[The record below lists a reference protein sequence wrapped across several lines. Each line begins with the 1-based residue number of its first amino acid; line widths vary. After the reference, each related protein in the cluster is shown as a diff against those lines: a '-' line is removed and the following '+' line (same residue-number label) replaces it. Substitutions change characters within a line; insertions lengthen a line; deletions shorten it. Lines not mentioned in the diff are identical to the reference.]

1 MFTDFASFRRSMT
14 MTAVTLASAL
24 GLLMV
29 IGCGDDGLGKRY
41 PVSGK
46 VTYKNQPLATGT
58 VTFYATGKDAE
69 TRGATGA
76 IKDGY
81 YSMSTIGGEDGVFP
95 GDYQVAISSL
105 NVDMSQAKANQEKVG
120 GSFRQDDVAKAYK
133 ASESVIPKKY
143 GSTEKSGL
151 TAKVE
156 TRSNTI
162 DFPLSD

>member
-1 MFTDFASFRRSMT
+1 MT
-14 MTAVTLASAL
+14 MTAATLASAL

-58 VTFYATGKDAE
+58 VTFYATGGKDAE

-76 IKDGY
+76 IKDGS

-95 GDYQVAISSL
+95 GDYQVAIASL

-133 ASESVIPKKY
+133 SAESVIPKKY

-151 TAKVE
+151 KAKVE
-156 TRSNTI
+156 ARSNTI

>member
-1 MFTDFASFRRSMT
+1 
-14 MTAVTLASAL
+14 MTAATLASAL

-46 VTYKNQPLATGT
+46 VTYKDQPVETGT
-58 VTFYATGKDAE
+58 VTFFATGKDAE
-69 TRGATGA
+69 TRGATGS
-76 IKDGY
+76 IKDGS

-95 GDYQVAISSL
+95 GDYQVSISSRKA
-105 NVDMSQAKANQEKVG
+105 DMSQAKANQEKTG

-133 ASESVIPKKY
+133 NAESLIPKKY
-143 GSTEKSGL
+143 ESTEKSGL

-156 TRSNTI
+156 ARSNNI
-162 DFPLSD
+162 DFKLTD

>member
-1 MFTDFASFRRSMT
+1 M
-14 MTAVTLASAL
+14 ASAF
-24 GLLMV
+24 GLLLV

-41 PVSGK
+41 PVYGT
-46 VTYKNQPLATGT
+46 VTYKDQPLARGT

-76 IKDGY
+76 IKDGS

-95 GDYQVAISSL
+95 GDYQVSVSSL
-105 NVDMSQAKANQEKVG
+105 NVDMSQAKANQEKTG

-133 ASESVIPKKY
+133 AADSVIPKKY
-143 GSTEKSGL
+143 NSTEKSGL

-156 TRSNTI
+156 ARSNKI
-162 DFPLSD
+162 DFKLTD